1 MTEKLTIRRIANVKI
16 NPAMIRERD
25 HGLLTENI
33 LYCVAVMV
41 LSTKRQHL
49 PETNDEKPVLRDM
62 GPVIRKPIST
72 NSGLRVNLGFC
83 ISFFKSLFQIISSI
97 LFRASKHQVVDKK
110 NIL

>member
-1 MTEKLTIRRIANVKI
+1 MTEKLTIKRIANVKI

-49 PETNDEKPVLRDM
+49 PETNDEKPSISIKSIKRY
-62 GPVIRKPIST
+62 GPSY
-72 NSGLRVNLGFC
+72 
-83 ISFFKSLFQIISSI
+83 
-97 LFRASKHQVVDKK
+97 SKAD
-110 NIL
+110 

>member
-1 MTEKLTIRRIANVKI
+1 MTEKLTIRRIADVKI

-49 PETNDEKPVLRDM
+49 PETNDEKPSI
-62 GPVIRKPIST
+62 GIK
-72 NSGLRVNLGFC
+72 C
-83 ISFFKSLFQIISSI
+83 IKRYGSSY
-97 LFRASKHQVVDKK
+97 SKAD
-110 NIL
+110 

>member
-49 PETNDEKPVLRDM
+49 PETNDEKPPIGIKSIKRY
-62 GPVIRKPIST
+62 GPSY
-72 NSGLRVNLGFC
+72 
-83 ISFFKSLFQIISSI
+83 
-97 LFRASKHQVVDKK
+97 SKAD
-110 NIL
+110 